1 MTKEK
6 LMEMGLTEEQANKV
20 MEGLNGAFVPK
31 SRFNEVN
38 EELKTAKATITERDG
53 QLDTL
58 KKSGADA
65 ATLQVQITQLQAD
78 NAQKDKD
85 HAAEIKKI
93 KVDNAVKEALLQAGA
108 INPATVTP
116 LLAGFLE
123 KADLAE
129 DGTIRGLS
137 DEISKLAKTDGTSFL
152 FKTDTT
158 PATPSVSGA
167 SPAGSTTTP
176 PDPKLSGYEAR
187 LTDARKAGN
196 SALAVAIKREAAA
209 DGVEL
214 Y

>member
-6 LMEMGLTEEQANKV
+6 LMEMGLTEEQATKV

-65 ATLQVQITQLQAD
+65 ATLQAQITQLQAD

-116 LLAGFLE
+116 LLAAFLE
-123 KADLAE
+123 KADLAD

-137 DEISKLAKTDGTSFL
+137 DEISKLASMKPLSHHRTGLTYDWQKKKKHLQIMPIFMPVI
-152 FKTDTT
+152 T
-158 PATPSVSGA
+158 PISVVIGIMEIMQ
-167 SPAGSTTTP
+167 G
-176 PDPKLSGYEAR
+176 LS
-187 LTDARKAGN
+187 
-196 SALAVAIKREAAA
+196 SSM
-209 DGVEL
+209 
-214 Y
+214 